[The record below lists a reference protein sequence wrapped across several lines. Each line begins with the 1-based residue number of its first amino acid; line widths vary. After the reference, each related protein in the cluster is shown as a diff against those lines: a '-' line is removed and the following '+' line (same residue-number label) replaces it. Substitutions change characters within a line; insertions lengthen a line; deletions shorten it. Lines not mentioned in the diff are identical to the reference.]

1 VKRLFAILFPLLI
14 IIVFLYI
21 MKKYI
26 PFGVNSM
33 VVAKHYLT
41 DGLPETGSTN
51 IVTSIV
57 VLYRGFDTLGEV
69 TVLFLAA
76 LGFGA
81 ILEGMR
87 KKTKEVTSSLVVR
100 TSTRY
105 LFPLIVLFG
114 VYIFTHGHL
123 TPGGGFPGGVIIAA
137 GILLMYLAYK
147 DFQIN
152 HTRFKITESL
162 AGIIF
167 VGMGLA
173 GLAIYGS
180 FLANFL
186 PEGLPRHIFSAGI
199 IPIIYIAIGF
209 KVGSEL
215 GGLVGEGLEDKN

>member
-1 VKRLFAILFPLLI
+1 VKRFFAIILPLFI
-14 IIVFLYI
+14 FGIFLYI
-21 MKKYI
+21 MTYI
-26 PFGVNSM
+26 PFGTNRM
-33 VVAKHYLT
+33 VVAKHYLN
-41 DGLPETGSTN
+41 DGLKETGSTN

-81 ILEGMR
+81 ILEGMK
-87 KKTKEVTSSLVVR
+87 KKTRKIKSSLIVR

-105 LFPLIVLFG
+105 LFPFIVMFG
-114 VYIFTHGHL
+114 TYIFIHGHL

-147 DFQIN
+147 DFGIN
-152 HTRFKITESL
+152 HTKFKITESF
-162 AGIIF
+162 AGLTFIII
-167 VGMGLA
+167 GLI

-186 PEGLPRHIFSAGI
+186 PRGSPRELFSAGI
-199 IPIIYIAIGF
+199 IPVIYIAIGF

-215 GGLVGEGLEDKN
+215 GGLVGEGLEDRE

>member
-1 VKRLFAILFPLLI
+1 MKRFFAIIFPLF
-14 IIVFLYI
+14 IVVIFLYV
-21 MKKYI
+21 MKLI
-26 PFGVNSM
+26 PFGADRM
-33 VVAKHYLT
+33 VVARHYLQ
-41 DGLPETGSTN
+41 DGLQETGSTN

-81 ILEGMR
+81 ILEGMK
-87 KKTKEVTSSLVVR
+87 KKTKKIKASLVVR

-105 LFPLIVLFG
+105 LFPFIVMFG
-114 VYIFTHGHL
+114 TYIFIHGHL

-137 GILLMYLAYK
+137 GVLLMYLAYK
-147 DFQIN
+147 DFGIN
-152 HTRFKITESL
+152 HAKFKLTESF
-162 AGIIF
+162 AGLTFII
-167 VGMGLA
+167 VGLI

-186 PEGLPRHIFSAGI
+186 PKGLPRELFSAGI

-215 GGLVGEGLEDKN
+215 GGLVGEGLEDKE

>member
-1 VKRLFAILFPLLI
+1 
-14 IIVFLYI
+14 
-21 MKKYI
+21 
-26 PFGVNSM
+26 M

-41 DGLPETGSTN
+41 EGLPETGSTN

-81 ILEGMR
+81 ILEGAK
-87 KKTKEVTSSLVVR
+87 KKTKEIVASPIVR
-100 TSTRY
+100 ISTRY
-105 LFPLIVLFG
+105 LFPFIIMFG
-114 VYIFTHGHL
+114 VYIFLHGHL

-147 DFQIN
+147 DFRID
-152 HTRFKITESL
+152 HTKFKITESL

-167 VGMGLA
+167 VGIGLV

-186 PEGLPRHIFSAGI
+186 PEGLPRQIFSAGI
-199 IPIIYIAIGF
+199 IPLIYIAIGF

-215 GGLVGEGLEDKN
+215 GGLVGEGLEDKE